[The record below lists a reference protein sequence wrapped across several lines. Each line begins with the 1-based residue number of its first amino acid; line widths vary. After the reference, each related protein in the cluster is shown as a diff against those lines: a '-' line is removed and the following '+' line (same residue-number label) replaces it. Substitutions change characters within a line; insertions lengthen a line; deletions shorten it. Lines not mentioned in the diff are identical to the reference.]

1 MTLEEIGEGD
11 DAQLCLTNYTDCCQF
26 PYTGDMRNAIGNWYF
41 PNGSKVFSSESQS
54 SFYRTR
60 SQMAIHMN
68 RRRAGVE
75 GMYHCE
81 IRDAMNVTQTSA
93 STGECSTES

>member
-11 DAQLCLTNYTDCCQF
+11 DAQLCLTNLTTCCQS
-26 PYTGDMRNAIGNWYF
+26 PYTGDMRNAIGNWHF
-41 PNGSKVFSSESQS
+41 PNGSRVFSSESQS